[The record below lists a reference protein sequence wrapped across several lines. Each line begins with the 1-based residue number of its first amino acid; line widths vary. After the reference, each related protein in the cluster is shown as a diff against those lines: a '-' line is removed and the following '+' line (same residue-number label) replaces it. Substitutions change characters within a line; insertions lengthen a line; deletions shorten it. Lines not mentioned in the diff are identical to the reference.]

1 MGEVMMKTDN
11 GLLKFKIAG
20 ETPNPSELAQM
31 QRIAAMQGPKARA
44 DAQRKKD
51 EQLFDRTTGIQNKEL
66 RRKLSRAENK
76 EEEDLA
82 MKSMG
87 LLESDFLRDTRGNLA
102 VTPEG
107 AKKLGLDT
115 DKNVVIDE
123 RGFTMADFSDLS
135 SLGREIAGGV
145 GGALVG
151 QAAIPIPI
159 LGAMIGAAAGTG
171 GAKLLEE
178 GQEKIQGLQTETL
191 GEVGKAAGKD
201 ALIAAAGEGVFG
213 VVGKTIGK
221 VFGKTG
227 SDLTPEQLKMAGE
240 SIEEKIIPT
249 LSAVGANPI
258 LARKQGMSEKVLKT
272 SKRLRDNHDAIMAKL
287 EKFRSDYGVSNASQ
301 AANALTQAAK
311 TGNKV
316 VLDEQKRITNDLVNN
331 LKEVNEALGAATV
344 KDEAIDEDLYN
355 IVREAYKAFDDDMLV
370 QFSSINNLMDD
381 GAGSIAAFN
390 VRAIKA
396 DAKKEL
402 DDLSSITSGKG
413 NLGTRKQMVQEIL
426 NLPNNASF
434 AQIYN
439 ARKQL
444 NDTWIGN
451 FGSSNVAKIKD
462 KFLHRLDDML
472 AEKSVKKALD
482 RKALSGLTPEQRELY
497 TAASKQIVP
506 ARKAFKEGIE
516 QFEGLNSKLGI
527 KTLSADIKG
536 GKTPNYEGLQESII
550 KNNKPSQL
558 QSLKKAVGDEKYET
572 VRERLAGEW
581 MRNAFKESF
590 TAKRGNF
597 STNIFKQKLENLGT
611 TSKELFGEQK
621 LAQIN
626 KLAEQM
632 SAINLAGVTDT
643 MIDDV
648 LAKGAD
654 ESAVN
659 LLRGLKTVI
668 DEEKALKAS
677 QAFKKLQD
685 GTITVESA
693 AEVIASGATKDTDVA
708 KLIKY
713 FESPDDLNAIRAYY
727 VDNIIG
733 DFGDSFLTEPKLFK
747 QFGQRLQNEYK
758 TGKLTTVFGDEMA
771 KDMDK
776 FGRIMVF
783 NSKAAEGGDLVA
795 ANIAASPL
803 ENFGKI
809 VSLGIFGRVLSSAPA
824 YASITKQYE
833 LMTKGASKKTKA
845 QVFGQ
850 LLANAFASA
859 AKQAPLQATQ
869 EAAEETSKALSSIIE
884 SRQQQQNTSNV
895 QQQQKPAV
903 TPKVRAPA
911 QPEQKSVLPSI
922 PVPEVKSG
930 QLVPYSEML
939 PPYMQ
944 KQNSVRQRAKA
955 NTGDAIAL
963 LGGLGN
969 QDILTRQ

>member
-1 MGEVMMKTDN
+1 MGTVQVNTSD
-11 GLLKFKIAG
+11 GVLQFKIAG
-20 ETPNPSELAQM
+20 DKPTPVEQM
-31 QRIAAMQGPKARA
+31 RIQRIVANQAPQRKASA
-44 DAQRKKD
+44 ERKKD
-51 EQLFDRTTGIQNKEL
+51 EQLFDRSTGIQNKEL

-82 MKSMG
+82 MMSMG
-87 LLESDFLRDTRGNLA
+87 LLETDFLRDMRGNLA

-115 DKNVVIDE
+115 DKNVIIDE
-123 RGFTMADFSDLS
+123 RGFTGADFADLS
-135 SLGREIAGGV
+135 SLGREITGGV
-145 GGALVG
+145 AGALAG

-178 GQEKIQGLQTETL
+178 GQEKLQGLQTETL

-213 VVGKTIGK
+213 VVGKLFGK
-221 VFGKTG
+221 VLGKTG
-227 SDLTPEQLKMAGE
+227 SDLTPDQLKIAGE
-240 SIEEKIIPT
+240 SLEEGITPT
-249 LSAVGANPI
+249 LSQVGANPI
-258 LARKQGMSEKVLKT
+258 VSRQQAMSEKVIKT

-287 EKFRSDYGVSNASQ
+287 AKFRSDYG
-301 AANALTQAAK
+301 AANPAEAADALTQAAK
-311 TGNKV
+311 TGNRV
-316 VLDEQKRITNDLVNN
+316 VLDEQKRITEDLVRN
-331 LKEVNEALGAATV
+331 LKQVNESLGAATT
-344 KDEAIDEDLYN
+344 KDAAINKDLYN

-370 QFSSINNLMDD
+370 QFSSINKLMDD
-381 GAGSIAAFN
+381 AGGDIAAFN
-390 VRAIKA
+390 VKAIKE
-396 DAKKEL
+396 DAKERL
-402 DDLSSITSGKG
+402 GQFVGVSTG
-413 NLGTRKQMVQEIL
+413 NQAIAKSALQDIISM
-426 NLPNNASF
+426 PDNASF
-434 AQIYN
+434 AQIYR
-439 ARKQL
+439 ARKNL
-444 NDTWIGN
+444 NDTWLQN
-451 FGSSNVAKIKD
+451 FDSSNVADVKK
-462 KFLHRLDDML
+462 KFLGRLDDML
-472 AEKSVKKALD
+472 AEKSVKKALN
-482 RKALSGLTPEQRELY
+482 RKSLSGLTPEQRELY

-506 ARKAFKEGIE
+506 AREAFKKGIK
-516 QFEGLNSKLGI
+516 QFENLNSKLGVRQ
-527 KTLSADIKG
+527 LASDVKG
-536 GKTPNYEGLQESII
+536 GRTPKYAGIMKSVI
-550 KNNKPSQL
+550 KPDDPDQL
-558 QSLKKAVGDEKYET
+558 TAIKKAVGDDKYET

-590 TAKRGNF
+590 TEGPSGKF
-597 STNIFKQKLENLGT
+597 STTKFRDSLERLGT

-632 SAINLAGVTDT
+632 SAINLSNVTDT

-648 LAKGAD
+648 LARGAD

-659 LLRGLKTVI
+659 LLRNLKTVV
-668 DEEKALKAS
+668 DEKSALDKS
-677 QAFKKLQD
+677 RAFKQLQD
-685 GTITVESA
+685 GSITVESA
-693 AEVIASGATKDTDVA
+693 AEVIASGTTKDTDVA

-713 FESPDDLNAIRAYY
+713 FESPDDINKIRAYY

-733 DFGDSFLTEPKLFK
+733 DFGDSFLTDTKLFK

-803 ENFGKI
+803 ENLGKI
-809 VSLGIFGRVLSSAPA
+809 ARLGVFGRLLSSAPA
-824 YASITKQYE
+824 YKSITKQYE
-833 LMTKGASKKTKA
+833 AMTKGASQKTKA

-850 LLANAFASA
+850 LLADAFASA
-859 AKQAPLQATQ
+859 MRQTPLQATQ
-869 EAAEETSKALSSIIE
+869 EAAQEATKTVSSLV
-884 SRQQQQNTSNV
+884 SNV
-895 QQQQKPAV
+895 QQQKRPAV
-903 TPKVRAPA
+903 TPTVRAPA
-911 QPEQKSVLPSI
+911 QPEQKSVLPGV

-955 NTGDAIAL
+955 NTGDALAL